1 MFSLAEPLNR
11 TYRLIWCMK
20 KLILLGAVLLGAA
33 TATQAG
39 VRLSFG
45 FGIPLGAPAPVV
57 VSPPPVVYQVPPP
70 VYYTAPAPVYTAP
83 APVYTAPP
91 AVVYAPPPVVY
102 APPPTVYFRF
112 GTGWRG
118 YYGWGHHGWH
128 RW

>member
-70 VYYTAPAPVYTAP
+70 VYYTAPAPVYTSYYVAP
-83 APVYTAPP
+83 A
-91 AVVYAPPPVVY
+91 AVTTYRYGP
-102 APPPTVYFRF
+102 F
-112 GTGWRG
+112 GRLRG
-118 YYGWGHHGWH
+118 VRTYYGY
-128 RW
+128 